1 MRNLLVNYGITT
13 AWLLL
18 FALAVTPSRP
28 AFAVDGR
35 VDLWGDWQS
44 GGAGVSS
51 YSTRT
56 FLEDYRL
63 GERVTPAKG
72 LQVFANLGYQRRQ
85 LSSTSLGV
93 TADSRTETITPN
105 LGLSFRS
112 RHVRAGVNAVAVR
125 RDLWDFAD
133 QSTRDEHVNLNAW
146 IRGDRDWG
154 KLELRAQETAAWR
167 ESGGAYRE
175 SREHV
180 QSARL
185 TLSPTRGEEV
195 RYRFEHRDQTVATS
209 DRQYEQF
216 SHEVYFDS
224 NRRFA
229 DGRGHYA
236 FNARGGLFEQTSLQ
250 SGSGDLVLV
259 PPIWGGVL
267 LDDTPEYHDTL
278 EPDADPVPG
287 LYDRDLDT
295 PTVINIGDNAPVV
308 RQYGGDY
315 RNIIFDFGE
324 FETVTQ
330 MVLYVDRVIRFPQL
344 MQWQIHVSDDP
355 EGRDWGQP
363 LAASLVSVR
372 YEELENGRQG
382 WVVTFSQPVS
392 HPRIKMVNSKLGETE
407 PDIYVTE
414 MEVLQPVV
422 GGADTETTETVRRY
436 RVRGDLGFDVT
447 QDLEVHYY
455 GNLYGRSY
463 DTGGRDTDGQ
473 SHLVG
478 ASLDVGG
485 WRLAAS
491 GQVASERR
499 ASGTDADVRTQ
510 RASMASRRDARLRG
524 LVAWSRVDDRSFTLQ
539 SITNSVS
546 GDVTW
551 DIAPRLTVV
560 QKVAYANRDTR
571 DDLPAAESWITAT
584 EVRGAPRPNLDLTLT
599 RVDRWVSREAGPGFS
614 TYNDTE
620 LSSIWA
626 IVPLVTL
633 VSQVVYQVREDDDIL
648 LRNTLSWT
656 PLPGGS
662 MNLRLYALDYQDTRT
677 DYFQRGGGV
686 DATWKARP
694 RLRLQ
699 GGWETTLLKQG
710 GERNTPETWNV
721 RGTWTF

>member
-1 MRNLLVNYGITT
+1 M
-13 AWLLL
+13 
-18 FALAVTPSRP
+18 
-28 AFAVDGR
+28 
-35 VDLWGDWQS
+35 
-44 GGAGVSS
+44 
-51 YSTRT
+51 
-56 FLEDYRL
+56 
-63 GERVTPAKG
+63 
-72 LQVFANLGYQRRQ
+72 
-85 LSSTSLGV
+85 
-93 TADSRTETITPN
+93 
-105 LGLSFRS
+105 
-112 RHVRAGVNAVAVR
+112 
-125 RDLWDFAD
+125 
-133 QSTRDEHVNLNAW
+133 
-146 IRGDRDWG
+146 
-154 KLELRAQETAAWR
+154 
-167 ESGGAYRE
+167 
-175 SREHV
+175 
-180 QSARL
+180 
-185 TLSPTRGEEV
+185 
-195 RYRFEHRDQTVATS
+195 
-209 DRQYEQF
+209 
-216 SHEVYFDS
+216 
-224 NRRFA
+224 
-229 DGRGHYA
+229 
-236 FNARGGLFEQTSLQ
+236 
-250 SGSGDLVLV
+250 
-259 PPIWGGVL
+259 
-267 LDDTPEYHDTL
+267 
-278 EPDADPVPG
+278 
-287 LYDRDLDT
+287 
-295 PTVINIGDNAPVV
+295 
-308 RQYGGDY
+308 
-315 RNIIFDFGE
+315 
-324 FETVTQ
+324 
-330 MVLYVDRVIRFPQL
+330 
-344 MQWQIHVSDDP
+344 
-355 EGRDWGQP
+355 
-363 LAASLVSVR
+363 
-372 YEELENGRQG
+372 
-382 WVVTFSQPVS
+382 
-392 HPRIKMVNSKLGETE
+392 
-407 PDIYVTE
+407 
-414 MEVLQPVV
+414 
-422 GGADTETTETVRRY
+422 
-436 RVRGDLGFDVT
+436 
-447 QDLEVHYY
+447 
-455 GNLYGRSY
+455 
-463 DTGGRDTDGQ
+463 
-473 SHLVG
+473 G

-662 MNLRLYALDYQDTRT
+662 MNLRLCALDYQDTRT